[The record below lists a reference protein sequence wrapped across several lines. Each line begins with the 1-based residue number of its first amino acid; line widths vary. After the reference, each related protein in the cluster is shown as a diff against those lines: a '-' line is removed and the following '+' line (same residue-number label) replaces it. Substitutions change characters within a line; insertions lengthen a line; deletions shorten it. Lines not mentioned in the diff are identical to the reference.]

1 MARISYRRQR
11 KIARLIRWSLILLI
25 VFIGIPLLF
34 VKGIQF
40 PWSSREI
47 PIINVWDHQNQVLMV
62 MTLEEYVKGVVAAE
76 MPISFEL
83 EALKAQS
90 VVARTYALQR
100 IRTDQRISEHPEAH
114 LSTDYR
120 SGQAWVSFSELK
132 DRWGFFD
139 YLINRRKIDQA
150 VESTSGV
157 VATYDEKPILAVY
170 HSTSGGH
177 TENSE
182 NYWVDAVPYLRSVSD
197 PYGAHSPY
205 QYTTV
210 SVPTTQFLTKM
221 EIEKLGQVKVVE
233 RYPSGRVKAMEA
245 GGNWFSGRD
254 VRERLGL
261 RSTWFTVNVSGN
273 TIEFSVWGYGH
284 GVGMSQYGADGMA
297 REGYD
302 YQKILQYYYQ
312 DIELIEF
319 Y

>member
-1 MARISYRRQR
+1 MRDLTKWI
-11 KIARLIRWSLILLI
+11 IILLI
-25 VFIGIPLLF
+25 IFIGIPLIF
-34 VKGIQF
+34 VKGVQF
-40 PWSSREI
+40 PWIKQEI
-47 PIINVWDHQNQVLMV
+47 PIINVWNEANQELMV

-83 EALKAQS
+83 EALMAQA

-100 IRTDQRISEHPEAH
+100 IENDQRIAEHPQAH

-120 SGQAWVSFSELK
+120 SGQAWVSLADLK
-132 DRWGFFD
+132 ERWGFLD
-139 YLINRRKIDQA
+139 SWINRRKIDQA

-157 VATYDEKPILAVY
+157 IATYDGKPILAVY
-170 HSTSGGH
+170 HSTSGGR

-182 NYWVDAVPYLRSVSD
+182 NYWVDAVPYLRSVDD
-197 PYGAHSPY
+197 PFSSHSPY
-205 QYTTV
+205 QYTLI
-210 SVPTTQFLTKM
+210 SVTKDEILQKM
-221 EIEKLGQVKVVE
+221 ELSDIGQIKVIE
-233 RYPSGRVKAMEA
+233 RYPSGRVKAVEA
-245 GGNWFSGRD
+245 GGLWFSGRD

-261 RSTWFTVNVSGN
+261 RSTWFTVTANQQ
-273 TIEFSVWGYGH
+273 TIDFSVWGYGH

-312 DIELIEF
+312 GITLEKL